1 VPTIEEILLLDQ
13 MPQEDSLSKQRQDE
27 QKTPINDSTTATE
40 AKEENKTAID
50 EAEIV

>member
-1 VPTIEEILLLDQ
+1 
-13 MPQEDSLSKQRQDE
+13 MPQEDSLSKQRHDE

-40 AKEENKTAID
+40 AEEENKTAID